1 MSRISILAFC
11 IFIQHNI
18 IAQQYFQQEVNY
30 TIVVKLDDENHF
42 LHGQEKLIY
51 HNNSPATLSE
61 IYFHLW
67 PNAYKNNETAFAK
80 AELKHGN
87 KKFYW
92 ASEEE
97 RGYMDSLSFSINGTK
112 AIFTINDTFIDIG
125 LLKLNEPLLPGKSIE
140 IETPFRV
147 KIPSSDFSR
156 LGHIK
161 QQYQVCQ
168 WYPKPAVFDQK
179 GWHPMPY
186 LNMGEFYSEFG
197 SFDVSITVPK
207 NYAVAASGDL
217 VSPVSDLMTDEQE
230 TLFINDRIVY
240 TNEYLKGLPVLKD
253 TFPKSSNE
261 LKTVRYKLDN
271 VHDFAWFADKRY
283 LIKQSEVK
291 IPNGR
296 IVKTYAYFNKKDAN
310 YWKNAANYLND
321 AVFNYSK
328 WIGDYPYGVCKAVDG
343 ALSAGSGM
351 EYPTITVVAAS
362 DDTISLDEV
371 IAHEVGHNWFYGI
384 LASNERDYAW
394 MDEGTNSFYESRYMK
409 QKYPGFNLIGSN
421 LPKFLKRIVHL
432 KDAAPNDLNNI
443 AYTFTARR
451 NTDQP
456 LNLTSTKYSDF
467 NYGVGVYTK
476 TSNIYQY
483 LEAWMGR
490 EKFDKMMQAY
500 YQNWKFK
507 HPQPEDFQKHVEEFN
522 GRKLPWLFHDLMA
535 SRNRIDYAIK
545 DVSKPGVASYIKV
558 HNRGGVESPV
568 SVSGIKK
575 DSTLTIWY
583 YGFKGTQKLSFPV
596 GDFDKYSVNYTGNIL
611 DINSKNDLQKTGFL
625 GKFRKPVIKLF
636 TGFENGRTNQ
646 LFVVPA
652 VGYNVYNCWM
662 PGLVFHNIS
671 PLRKKLEYSIA
682 PLYGTK
688 NKELAGNFQI
698 DYFIRPIKSIF
709 RSVEFWVSGEQF
721 ATAYLS
727 KQQRIVI
734 GNKYQIMHDEVSEK
748 KKSDF
753 IFRYIHLNNRVFSE
767 LNKIV
772 NTQYLEAAY
781 IYSNLRSIN
790 PFSAKVNLQQG
801 FDVSNEA
808 QFSKLSFTFN
818 YRLTY
823 KGKNKGLDIRFFA
836 GTFLQAPNA
845 NFTQDVRFRLSG
857 QNGSQDYIF
866 EDIFLGRN
874 ENSGLFARQF
884 TETDGAF
891 KVFTTRGQ
899 TTNYL
904 TTLNLKTSLPSKIP
918 VKLYADFGYYKNA
931 ENIKDKISYNAGAL
945 ISIANNFLE
954 VYFPLIISKEIKNTL
969 ELNKI
974 NFGERIRFTLNIK
987 LLNPVKL
994 IRTFSI

>member
-1 MSRISILAFC
+1 MRRIFLITAYSFLQ
-11 IFIQHNI
+11 IQ
-18 IAQQYFQQEVNY
+18 AYTQAYFQQEVNY
-30 TIVVKLDDENHF
+30 TISVKLDDENHF
-42 LHGQEKLIY
+42 LHGKEQLIY
-51 HNNSPATLSE
+51 HNNSPTKLTE

-92 ASEEE
+92 ANDEE
-97 RGYMDSLSFSINGTK
+97 RGYIDSLNFSVNGEK
-112 AIFTINDTFIDIG
+112 AVFTINDTFIDIG
-125 LLKLNEPLLPGKSIE
+125 LLKLNEPLLPGKSIK

-147 KIPSSDFSR
+147 KIPSSIFSR
-156 LGHIK
+156 LGHNN

-179 GWHPMPY
+179 GWHPMSY
-186 LNMGEFYSEFG
+186 LNIGEFYSEFG

-207 NYAVAASGDL
+207 NYVVAASGDL
-217 VSPVSDLMTDEQE
+217 VAPTGDLLANEEE
-230 TLFINDRIVY
+230 TAFIIERIAY
-240 TNEYLKGLPVLKD
+240 STEYLKGKPESID
-253 TFPKSSNE
+253 TFPQSSSIF
-261 LKTVRYKLDN
+261 KTVRYKLDN

-283 LIKQSEVK
+283 LIQQSEVK

-296 IVKTYAYFNKKDAN
+296 VVKTFAFFNKKDAP
-310 YWKNAANYLND
+310 YWKNATNYVND
-321 AVFNYSK
+321 AVYGYSK
-328 WIGDYPYGVCKAVDG
+328 WLGDYPYGVCSAVDG
-343 ALSAGSGM
+343 ALSAGAGM

-362 DDTISLDEV
+362 EDTVGLDEV

-384 LASNERDYAW
+384 LASNERDYPW
-394 MDEGTNSFYESRYMK
+394 MDEGSNSFYESRYMK
-409 QKYPGFNLIGSN
+409 EKYPGFGLVKNN
-421 LPKFLKRIVHL
+421 LPKFLRKMVHL
-432 KDAAPNDLNNI
+432 DDAAPNELNNF
-443 AYTFTARR
+443 AYTFSARR

-456 LNLTSTKYSDF
+456 LNLTSSEYSDF

-476 TSNIYQY
+476 TSNILQY

-490 EKFDKMMQAY
+490 ERFDKMMQAY

-507 HPQPEDFQKHVEEFN
+507 HPQPADFKKHVEDFN
-522 GRKLPWLFHDLMA
+522 ERKLPWLFDDLLS

-545 DVSKPGVASYIKV
+545 DVSKPGVASYVKV
-558 HNRGGVESPV
+558 YNRGGVESPV
-568 SVSGIKK
+568 SVTGIKK

-583 YGFKGTQKLSFPV
+583 DGFKGTQKLSFPV
-596 GDFDKYSVNYTGNIL
+596 GYFDTYSINYTGNIL
-611 DINSKNDLQKTGFL
+611 DVNLKNDIEKTGFL
-625 GKFRKPVIKLF
+625 GKFREPAIKLF

-652 VGYNVYNCWM
+652 VGFNVYNGWM

-671 PLRKKLEYSIA
+671 PLRKKIEYTIT
-682 PLYGTK
+682 PLYGSK
-688 NKELAGNFQI
+688 NKELSGNVQI
-698 DYFIRPIKSIF
+698 DYFIRPVKSVF

-721 ATAYLS
+721 ATAFLS
-727 KQQRIVI
+727 KQQRVVI
-734 GNKYQIMHDEVSEK
+734 GNKYQIVHDEVSEK

-753 IFRYIHLNNRVFSE
+753 VLRYIHLNNRVLSE
-767 LNKIV
+767 VSKIV

-781 IYSNLRSIN
+781 IYSNLRAIN
-790 PFSAKVNLQQG
+790 PFSARVNLQQG
-801 FDVSNEA
+801 FDASNAA

-823 KGKNKGLDIRFFA
+823 KGKNKGLDLRLFA

-845 NFTQDVRFRLSG
+845 NFSQDVRFRLSG

-866 EDIFLGRN
+866 DDIFLGRN
-874 ENSGLFARQF
+874 ENSGIFSRQF

-891 KVFTTRGQ
+891 KVFTIRGQ

-904 TTLNLKTSLPSKIP
+904 STLNLKTSLPGKIP
-918 VKLYADFGYYKNA
+918 IRLYADFGFYKNA
-931 ENIKDKISYNAGAL
+931 ETVKDKVSYNAGAL
-945 ISIANNFLE
+945 ISISNNLFE
-954 VYFPLIISKEIKNTL
+954 VYFPLIISKEIRNTL

-987 LLNPVKL
+987 LMNPIKL

>member
-1 MSRISILAFC
+1 MNRIFILAIC
-11 IFIQHNI
+11 IFIQFQTY
-18 IAQQYFQQEVNY
+18 AQQYFQQEVNY
-30 TIVVKLDDENHF
+30 TIAVKLDDENHF
-42 LHGQEKLIY
+42 LLGQEKLIY
-51 HNNSPATLSE
+51 HNNSTTTLTE

-67 PNAYKNNETAFAK
+67 PNAYKNNETAFSR
-80 AELKHGN
+80 AELKRGN
-87 KKFYW
+87 TKFYW
-92 ASEEE
+92 ATEEE
-97 RGYMDSLSFSINGTK
+97 RGFIDSLDFNIEGKK
-112 AIFTINDTFIDIG
+112 AIFTINDSFIDIG
-125 LLKLNEPLLPGKSIE
+125 LLKLNEPLLPGKSIV
-140 IETPFRV
+140 IETPFKV
-147 KIPSSDFSR
+147 KIPSSKFSR
-156 LGHIK
+156 FGHAK
-161 QQYQVCQ
+161 QQYQICQ

-179 GWHPMPY
+179 GWHPFPY
-186 LNMGEFYSEFG
+186 SDVGEFYSEFG

-207 NYAVAASGDL
+207 NYIVAASGDL
-217 VSPVSDLMTDEQE
+217 VSAKGDLTTDDVEQA
-230 TLFINDRIVY
+230 FIRERIAY
-240 TNEYLKGLPVLKD
+240 TEKYLKGAPEIKD
-253 TFPKSSNE
+253 TFPESSPDI
-261 LKTVRYKLDN
+261 KTVRYKLDN

-296 IVKTYAYFNKKDAN
+296 VVKTFAFFNKKDVQ
-310 YWKNAANYLND
+310 YWKNATSYIND

-328 WIGDYPYGVCKAVDG
+328 WLGDYPYGVCSAVDG
-343 ALSAGSGM
+343 ALSAGAGM

-362 DDTISLDEV
+362 DDTVSLDEV

-394 MDEGTNSFYESRYMK
+394 MDEGSNSFYESRYMK
-409 QKYPGFNLIGSN
+409 QKYPGFNLVGSN

-432 KDAAPNDLNNI
+432 KDAAPNDLNTF

-456 LNLTSTKYSDF
+456 LNLTSSKFSDF

-476 TSNIYQY
+476 TSNILQY
-483 LEAWMGR
+483 VESWMGR
-490 EKFDKMMQAY
+490 ERFDKMMQAY

-507 HPQPEDFQKHVEEFN
+507 HPQPEDFQKHVEDFN
-522 GRKLPWLFHDLMA
+522 GRKLPWLFNDLLA

-545 DVSKPGVASYIKV
+545 DVSKPGVASYVKV
-558 HNRGGVESPV
+558 YNRSGVESPV
-568 SVSGIKK
+568 SVTGINK
-575 DSTLTIWY
+575 DSTLTIWFD
-583 YGFKGTQKLSFPV
+583 GFKGTQKLSFPV
-596 GDFDKYSVNYTGNIL
+596 GYFDKYSVNYTGNIL
-611 DINSKNDLQKTGFL
+611 DINAKNDIQKTGFL
-625 GKFRKPVIKLF
+625 GKLRKPVIKLF

-671 PLRKKLEYSIA
+671 PLRKKMEYTIA

-748 KKSDF
+748 RKSDF
-753 IFRYIHLNNRVFSE
+753 VIRYIHLNNRVFSE
-767 LNKIV
+767 VNKVV

-781 IYSNLRSIN
+781 IYSNLRAIN

-801 FDVSNEA
+801 FDASNA
-808 QFSKLSFTFN
+808 SQFSKLSFTFN

-823 KGKNKGLDIRFFA
+823 KGKNKGLDVRLFA

-845 NFTQDVRFRLSG
+845 NFSQDVRFRLSG
-857 QNGSQDYIF
+857 QTGSQDYIF

-874 ENSGLFARQF
+874 ENSGVFARQF

-891 KVFTTRGQ
+891 KVLTFRGQ

-904 TTLNLKTSLPSKIP
+904 TTLNLKTSLPTKIP
-918 VKLYADFGYYKNA
+918 VKLYADLGYYKNA
-931 ENIKDKISYNAGAL
+931 ETDNDKINYNAGAV

-954 VYFPLIISKEIKNTL
+954 VYFPLIISKQIKNTL
-969 ELNKI
+969 EFNKI

>member
-1 MSRISILAFC
+1 MVRICILAFC
-11 IFIQHNI
+11 IFIQLNTH
-18 IAQQYFQQEVNY
+18 AQQYFQQEVNY
-30 TIVVKLDDENHF
+30 TIAVKLDDENHF

-51 HNNSPATLSE
+51 HNNSPVTLTE

-92 ASEEE
+92 ASEVE
-97 RGYMDSLSFSINGTK
+97 RGYIDSIDFSIDGKK
-112 AIFTINDTFIDIG
+112 ALFTINDTFIDIG

-156 LGHIK
+156 LGHTK

-179 GWHPMPY
+179 GWHPIPY

-217 VSPVSDLMTDEQE
+217 VSSKGDLNTDDIEQA
-230 TLFINDRIVY
+230 FIKERIAY
-240 TNEYLKGLPVLKD
+240 TEQYLKGTPEQKD
-253 TFPKSSNE
+253 TFPESSSAF
-261 LKTVRYKLDN
+261 KTVRYKLDN

-296 IVKTYAYFNKKDAN
+296 IVKTFAYFNKKDAK
-310 YWKNAANYLND
+310 YWKNATNYVND
-321 AVFNYSK
+321 AVFGYSK
-328 WIGDYPYGVCKAVDG
+328 WLGDYPYGVCTAVDG
-343 ALSAGSGM
+343 ALSAGAGM

-362 DDTISLDEV
+362 RDTTGLDEV

-394 MDEGTNSFYESRYMK
+394 MDEGSNSFYESRYMK
-409 QKYPGFNLIGSN
+409 EKYVGFNLIGSN
-421 LPKFLKRIVHL
+421 LPKFLARMVHL

-443 AYTFTARR
+443 AYSFTARR

-456 LNLTSTKYSDF
+456 LNLTSSKYSDF

-507 HPQPEDFQKHVEEFN
+507 HPQPEDFQKHVEDFN
-522 GRKLPWLFHDLMA
+522 GRKLPWLFNDLLA
-535 SRNRIDYAIK
+535 SRNRIDYTIK
-545 DVSKPGVASYIKV
+545 NVSKPGVASFVKV

-568 SVSGIKK
+568 SVTGIKK

-583 YGFKGTQKLSFPV
+583 DGFKGTQKLSFPV
-596 GDFDKYSVNYTGNIL
+596 GYFDKYSVNYTGNIL
-611 DINSKNDLQKTGFL
+611 DINSKNDIQKTGFL
-625 GKFRKPVIKLF
+625 GKFRKPVVKLF

-652 VGYNVYNCWM
+652 IGYNVYNCWM
-662 PGLVFHNIS
+662 PGLVLHNIS
-671 PLRKKLEYSIA
+671 PLRKKIEYTIT

-698 DYFIRPIKSIF
+698 DYFIRPVKSIF

-721 ATAYLS
+721 ATAFLS

-734 GNKYQIMHDEVSEK
+734 GNKYQIMHDETSEK
-748 KKSDF
+748 RKSDF
-753 IFRYIHLNNRVFSE
+753 ILRYIHLNNSVFSE
-767 LNKIV
+767 VNKTV
-772 NTQYLEAAY
+772 NTQYLETAY
-781 IYSNLRSIN
+781 IYSNLRAIN
-790 PFSAKVNLQQG
+790 PFSAKLNLQQG
-801 FDVSNEA
+801 FDASNAA

-823 KGKNKGLDIRFFA
+823 KGRNKGLDVRLFA

-845 NFTQDVRFRLSG
+845 NFSQDVRFRLSG
-857 QNGSQDYIF
+857 QNGTQDYIF

-874 ENSGLFARQF
+874 EFSGVFARQF

-891 KVFTTRGQ
+891 KVFTNRGQ

-904 TTLNLKTSLPSKIP
+904 TTLNLKSSLPGKIP
-918 VKLYADFGYYKNA
+918 VKLYADLGYYKNA
-931 ENIKDKISYNAGAL
+931 ETDNDKLNYNAGAVV
-945 ISIANNFLE
+945 SVANNFLE
-954 VYFPLIISKEIKNTL
+954 VYLPFIISKQIKKTL
-969 ELNKI
+969 ELNNV
-974 NFGERIRFTLNIK
+974 NFGERFRFTLNIK